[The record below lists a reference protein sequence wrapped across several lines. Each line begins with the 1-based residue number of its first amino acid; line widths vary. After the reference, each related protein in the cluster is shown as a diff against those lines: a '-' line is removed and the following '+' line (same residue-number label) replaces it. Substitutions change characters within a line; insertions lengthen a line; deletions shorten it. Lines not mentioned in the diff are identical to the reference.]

1 MSDTSQ
7 APASEQ
13 YESWLKW
20 PSNYKEPSHS
30 DWLRE
35 LAALRAEK
43 NRLENKS
50 EMAKSLVRMARELE
64 SAETDIARLRAGI
77 QWYADGKHMMNMD
90 DWDIEEGWLC
100 SVGEDG
106 EMVEPGNVAKA
117 ILDGKMMN
125 PDPDGDQ
132 ACIEFPG

>member
-1 MSDTSQ
+1 MIDTGQ

-30 DWLRE
+30 EWLRE
-35 LAALRAEK
+35 LAALRAAKEQ
-43 NRLENKS
+43 LENKS

-64 SAETDIARLRAGI
+64 RAEADIARLQAGL

-90 DWDIEEGWLC
+90 GWDIEEGWNC
-100 SVGEDG
+100 SSLESA
-106 EMVEPGNVAKA
+106 MVEPGNVAKA